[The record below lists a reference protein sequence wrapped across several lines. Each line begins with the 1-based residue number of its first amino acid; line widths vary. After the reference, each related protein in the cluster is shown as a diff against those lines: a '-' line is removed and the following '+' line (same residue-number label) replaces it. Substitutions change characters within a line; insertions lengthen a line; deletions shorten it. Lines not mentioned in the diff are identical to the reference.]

1 MSASDLPQ
9 LVRSRVRYARRGLAS
24 VRLLESVA
32 VALAAAT
39 GAAAAAVFSGA
50 SLSQGGPWWAA
61 ALCALL
67 TGATW
72 GIELHLGGRALAA
85 RIDRALG
92 QGGALL
98 TAWEV
103 EGGARVGRIGGL
115 LARSV
120 AEKVPARRM
129 LRAVLPVSAPLF
141 ALPFAGAT
149 LLFLALEDVRSR
161 PIDDDLQLL
170 SARVGD
176 QLADFSQAN
185 RGAPPEGA
193 EDLSQQELSELA
205 GLARAAGGLAAREP
219 EGGEELEELRERIE
233 ALEERLPP
241 ESEIRSRLEKAEDT
255 LDSAL
260 MALERARPEEDREGE
275 EGSGAARETGGEVDA
290 FGSRPGSGLAS
301 DVVDVTMVNLESHTS
316 AEARTSERGV
326 LSGPAWSEAYD
337 AIVARWIAS
346 RREQR

>member
-1 MSASDLPQ
+1 MAELDLPQ
-9 LVRSRVRYARRGLAS
+9 LVRSRVRYAHRGLAS
-24 VRLLESVA
+24 VRLLESCA

-39 GAAAAAVFSGA
+39 TALAAAVVSGA
-50 SLSQGGPWWAA
+50 SLERGGPWWAA

-103 EGGARVGRIGGL
+103 EGGASVGRIGGL
-115 LARSV
+115 LARSI
-120 AEKVPARRM
+120 AEKIPARRM

-161 PIDDDLQLL
+161 PIEDDLQLL
-170 SARVGD
+170 SAHVGD
-176 QLADFSQAN
+176 QLSDLSRVG

-205 GLARAAGGLAAREP
+205 GLARAAGSLAARDP
-219 EGGEELEELRERIE
+219 EEGEELQELRDRIE
-233 ALEERLPP
+233 ALEERLPA
-241 ESEIRSRLEKAEDT
+241 ESELRKRLEKAEDT

-275 EGSGAARETGGEVDA
+275 EGSGIAGERGGDPDTS
-290 FGSRPGSGLAS
+290 GSRPGSGLAS
-301 DVVDVTMVNLESHTS
+301 DVPDVTMSSLESHPS

-346 RREQR
+346 RREPR